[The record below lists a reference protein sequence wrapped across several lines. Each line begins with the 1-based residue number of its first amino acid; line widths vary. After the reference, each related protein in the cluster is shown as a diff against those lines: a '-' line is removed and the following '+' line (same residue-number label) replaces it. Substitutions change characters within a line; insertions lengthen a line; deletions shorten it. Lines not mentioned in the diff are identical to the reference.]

1 MNPNP
6 HEERGRRFLFLLAG
20 VACLALLAYLAGGA
34 PSWALP
40 SQNSLRGTIVAEL
53 DGRVIWQ
60 AHPGPGPSWALP
72 LQLDIYYLAGGVYTS
87 TVVTTGTDAH
97 FLLPSVDVDT
107 YNMAVKGIHTLRVR
121 KNDIQV
127 VTPTTHVNF
136 GMLLEGDASGDN
148 MVNASDASIVALS
161 FWKSRG
167 DPGFDGRADF
177 NEDGTINA
185 WDAALLAINYWKVG
199 D

>member
-20 VACLALLAYLAGGA
+20 VASVALLAYLALGA

-40 SQNSLRGTIVAEL
+40 SQNGLRGTIVAEL
-53 DGRVIWQ
+53 DGHVNWQ
-60 AHPGPGPSWALP
+60 GHGGHGPRWALP
-72 LQLDIYYLAGGVYTS
+72 LRLVIYHGTDVYTD
-87 TVVTTGTDAH
+87 TVLTTDTSGD

-107 YNMAVKGIHTLRVR
+107 YDMTAKGTHTLRVR
-121 KNDIQV
+121 LHDV
-127 VTPTTHVNF
+127 EVLTPTTDVDF
-136 GMLLEGDASGDN
+136 GTLPEGDANGDN
-148 MVNASDASIVALS
+148 TVNAIDASIMATAYWTS
-161 FWKSRG
+161 KG
-167 DPGFDGRADF
+167 GPGFDGRADF

-185 WDAALLAINYWKVG
+185 LDASLLATNYWRTG